1 MLYWK
6 TNILSFS
13 ETPETT
19 TLSKRDRRHRSRKS
33 SRMSS
38 ESSLDVDN
46 RVAFNSGS
54 RLTEGGE
61 SDDAIGPARSES
73 KTSVDSGNKF
83 YFAGIPF
90 ATPLLDQLINNGRL
104 FNFQVTRLPQQ
115 RLAPLR
121 LLRISPLTIL
131 TIITVSLTSMTTTSR
146 RWSTKS
152 RPSSGTRAS
161 THYQTKLSRETRL
174 SRLQVFL
181 FWWVSIKS
189 LAFFYKYVT
198 Q

>member
-1 MLYWK
+1 MRYWK

-46 RVAFNSGS
+46 RVAFNSGNNSGS

-90 ATPLLDQLINNGRL
+90 ATQPPFGSD
-104 FNFQVTRLPQQ
+104 
-115 RLAPLR
+115 
-121 LLRISPLTIL
+121 
-131 TIITVSLTSMTTTSR
+131 
-146 RWSTKS
+146 
-152 RPSSGTRAS
+152 
-161 THYQTKLSRETRL
+161 Y
-174 SRLQVFL
+174 
-181 FWWVSIKS
+181 
-189 LAFFYKYVT
+189 Y
-198 Q
+198 